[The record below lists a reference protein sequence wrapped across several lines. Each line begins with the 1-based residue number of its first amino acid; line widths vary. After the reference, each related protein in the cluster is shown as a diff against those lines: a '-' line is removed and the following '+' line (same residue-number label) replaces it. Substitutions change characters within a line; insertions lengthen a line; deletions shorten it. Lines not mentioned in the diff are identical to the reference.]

1 MADAKKTSKK
11 ATASEAESTDLSA
24 EEATTQNSEPTT
36 EKKPQVLTTG
46 LEDYGRWRSLYQNHQ
61 RDKNEKPFRRGR
73 IWC

>member
-1 MADAKKTSKK
+1 MAEAKKTSKK
-11 ATASEAESTDLSA
+11 ATADEAESAATHA
-24 EEATTQNSEPTT
+24 EETSTPNPESAAES
-36 EKKPQVLTTG
+36 KPQTLTTG